1 MNQQKNSLW
10 VRILCWFLAVLM
22 ILGGATYVIYAIL
35 GLM

>member
-1 MNQQKNSLW
+1 MKQKNNLW

-22 ILGGATYVIYAIL
+22 LLSVATYAIYAIL